1 MTFFHLQKQSSK
13 SASEGGQVIM
23 IVVLIMV
30 VVLTVGLSL
39 ASRALVNVKNDVE
52 EANSQKAFSAAE
64 AGIEKA
70 IKTQSGITAALNLGN
85 NSSISS
91 VTYTSVAASQML
103 LNNGSS
109 ILQDDGADIWL
120 SNYPNYATPTT
131 GRLRIYWGNSN
142 AGGGCSEAA
151 IEVIVISGTSN
162 APTLSRFAFDQ
173 CLGRRGGNSFTA
185 PLPSAPTPIG
195 GQTFYY
201 YADVNYSS
209 ALIARVIPIYS
220 SEIMAVGNYVGATL
234 TALPSQGNVINS
246 TGTSGSTQRKV
257 TFYQGYSS
265 VPSELLYGLF
275 VPK

>member
-91 VTYTSVAASQML
+91 VTYTSVAASQIL

-109 ILQDDGADIWL
+109 VLQDDGADIWL
-120 SNYPNYATPTT
+120 SHFPDYTSPTN
-131 GRLRIYWGNSN
+131 GRLRLYW
-142 AGGGCSEAA
+142 
-151 IEVIVISGTSN
+151 
-162 APTLSRFAFDQ
+162 
-173 CLGRRGGNSFTA
+173 
-185 PLPSAPTPIG
+185 
-195 GQTFYY
+195 
-201 YADVNYSS
+201 
-209 ALIARVIPIYS
+209 
-220 SEIMAVGNYVGATL
+220 
-234 TALPSQGNVINS
+234 
-246 TGTSGSTQRKV
+246 
-257 TFYQGYSS
+257 
-265 VPSELLYGLF
+265 
-275 VPK
+275 